1 MLLELAIMAKD
12 AAVSAMHGRWG
23 GDAEQTVKRRM
34 NIEGIKKVNE
44 WLRAFGRFGP
54 CKKIERKYAL

>member
-1 MLLELAIMAKD
+1 MLLSVPCMAD
-12 AAVSAMHGRWG
+12 GAVAQKI
-23 GDAEQTVKRRM
+23 EQTVKRRM

-54 CKKIERKYAL
+54 CKKIERKSAL